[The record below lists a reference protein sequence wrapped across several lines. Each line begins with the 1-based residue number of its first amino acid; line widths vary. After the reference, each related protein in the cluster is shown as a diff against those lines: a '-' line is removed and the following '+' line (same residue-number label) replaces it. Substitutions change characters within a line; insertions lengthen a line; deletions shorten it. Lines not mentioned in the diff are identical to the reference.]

1 MNVRLAYPNLY
12 MSERLKDSPL
22 LAQLKQRK
30 HH

>member
-1 MNVRLAYPNLY
+1 MNVRLAYSNLY